1 MSRGCVWCAVWLSV
15 HAALA
20 GKPPE
25 SALSWTIL
33 AGTLANAAAAAVL
46 AATGGSGPW
55 WARRGERV
63 GAAPGGAS
71 EVSGGCGRG
80 CGCGGMACRRFS
92 LVSLGL
98 GWFWAGFREKPS

>member
-25 SALSWTIL
+25 SALSWAIL
-33 AGTLANAAAAAVL
+33 ARTPANTAAAAAVV

-63 GAAPGGAS
+63 GAA
-71 EVSGGCGRG
+71 SGER
-80 CGCGGMACRRFS
+80 AR
-92 LVSLGL
+92 
-98 GWFWAGFREKPS
+98 